1 MSRPITIIGAGAIVR
16 HAHLPAYRD
25 AGWTVAGIYDRN
37 LETAQALA
45 SEFGIEKVFESLEE
59 AAAGGGIFD
68 IATPAKAFP
77 DVLAVLPQGATVLLQ
92 KPFGETWADACA
104 LHRQIRERGLN
115 ALLNFQLRHAPS
127 VVEARRLIAAGEA
140 GEILDIEVN
149 VNVHMPWEQWPFLIG
164 VPGMEIVYHSI
175 HYIDLVRALMG
186 EPEGVWCRSMPHP
199 SAPEITTCRTTAIF
213 SRGQIR
219 AVINTYHAHT
229 YGPRHQ
235 RSTVKIEGTRAA
247 LVLQMGLNID
257 YPHGAEDWLEIS
269 TPDWRR
275 VPLAGNWIPYA
286 FRGPMAEAQTWADDP
301 AATPQTEINDA
312 LKTMRLAEACMR
324 SSQSGGL
331 SPDSILSL

>member
-16 HAHLPAYRD
+16 HAHLPAYRE

-37 LETAQALA
+37 RSAARSLA
-45 SEFGIEKVFESLEE
+45 TEFGIDRVFESLDE
-59 AAAGGGIFD
+59 AASREGVFD

-77 DVLAVLPQGATVLLQ
+77 EVIDALPPGAMVLLQ
-92 KPFGETWADACA
+92 KPFGETWADARS
-104 LHRQIRERGLN
+104 LHHQIRKRGLN
-115 ALLNFQLRHAPS
+115 AMLNFQLRHAPS
-127 VVEARRLIAAGEA
+127 VVEARRLIAAGEI

-186 EPEGVWCRSMPHP
+186 EPMGVWCRSMPHP
-199 SAPEITTCRTTAIF
+199 SAPEITTSRTTAIF
-213 SRGQIR
+213 SREQIR
-219 AVINTYHAHT
+219 AVIHTYHAHT
-229 YGPRHQ
+229 HGPRHQ
-235 RSTVKIEGTRAA
+235 RSTVKIEGTKAA

-269 TPDWRR
+269 SPEWRR
-275 VPLAGNWIPYA
+275 IPLTGNWIPDA
-286 FRGPMAEAQTWADDP
+286 FRGPMAEAQAWADDP
-301 AATPQTEINDA
+301 QAVPQTDIDDA